1 MFHLEPHRIIL
12 VSDHEM
18 YREAL
23 KMLLNAAN
31 SEFRVEALAMNEPN
45 CLALITEN
53 CPEILLL
60 DANTMGKTIWKF
72 LQDIHKV
79 CPSIKIIVLANNKE
93 KIYLENAKK
102 NGASGYVLKSS
113 PKEILVAAIKIVIRD
128 GAFFDPG
135 TTSNYRNESYEMIKE
150 KYNLSNRELEIVIL
164 IKDGMTSKDVAA
176 ALGISH
182 HTVEAHRKN
191 VYNKLQI
198 NKITELLKI
207 LTLYED

>member
-1 MFHLEPHRIIL
+1 MFHLEPHKIIL
-12 VSDHEM
+12 VSDHDI

-23 KMLLNAAN
+23 KMLLNSAN
-31 SEFRVEALAMNEPN
+31 SEFKVDALAMNEPN

-60 DANTMGKTIWKF
+60 DTIIMGKTIWNF
-72 LQDIHKV
+72 LQDIHQA

-128 GAFFDPG
+128 GVFFDPG
-135 TTSNYRNESYEMIKE
+135 IISNHKNESYEMIKE

-191 VYNKLQI
+191 VYNKLKI
-198 NKITELLKI
+198 NKVTELLKI
-207 LTLYED
+207 LAEPED